1 MKKLNIAV
9 MVLDLSG
16 DYTIEL
22 FAGIT
27 EYFKD
32 KNVNVFLTQTKMP
45 RLPYGFYEYQYF
57 AGSRLLQSA
66 DVDGI
71 IIVSSFYI
79 SSVSLN
85 EFISY
90 LENFSNK
97 PIVSIGQELPFENS
111 CFTRTDCEAT
121 YRKIFDHLVNEHG
134 RKNIAFLSANYTVSQ
149 EAKDRYNAY
158 LKVNSEFGFPFREE
172 LLFNGAFTV
181 VSGEGE
187 MSRFKEASE
196 VPFDAIICANDQMA
210 FGAMSHLLKIGVK
223 IPEQVAMIGFDDL
236 FQCANMEPSLS
247 TINQEIFAQ
256 GFKAAELCFKKLHGL
271 EVSKENLIPL
281 RPVYRQ
287 SCGCVSIEDTETDYR
302 DAKGNLV
309 AKNLHA
315 THSII
320 SKYVESYDE
329 RTRIYNLLDVMQ
341 DVVSLES
348 LYKKFNYIFPLINMK
363 KVAICLYD
371 EPIVVKNGEVFS
383 LPEQVTMTYLFDKEK
398 EVSETTSQRFNPYE
412 QLLPREVFAYDAT
425 QYVMQAIYYGEKQY
439 GYGFFE
445 VYDVNYQLANIFI
458 KIISNGLANSF
469 EYTQKQNEAE
479 SLVKTNQELTS
490 TSRTDELTRIL
501 NRRGFMSAGQQAL
514 QFAESIGKTG
524 LVVFCDMDGLKK
536 INDTYGHEIGDK
548 AIQAE
553 AKALKNSF
561 RTSDVVGRLSGDEF
575 AIVAIGQHLEN
586 FDKMY
591 KKILDNCKLTSSEYC
606 LPCEISVSVGA
617 IPFGPEDKSLQVLLS
632 KADVEQ
638 YKEKRRKHAERKE

>member
-32 KNVNVFLTQTKMP
+32 KNVNVFITQTKMP

-66 DVDGI
+66 DVDGVI
-71 IIVSSFYI
+71 VVSSFYI
-79 SSVSLN
+79 STVKVS
-85 EFISY
+85 EFNSF
-90 LENFSNK
+90 LESFSNK
-97 PIVSIGQELPFENS
+97 PIISIGQKLPFENS
-111 CFTRTDCEAT
+111 CYTCTDCETT

-134 RKNIAFLSANYTVSQ
+134 RKKIAFLSANYTVSQ

-158 LKVNSEFGFPFREE
+158 LKINEEFGFPFDED
-172 LLFNGAFTV
+172 LIFNGAFTV
-181 VSGEGE
+181 ESGEGE
-187 MSRFKEASE
+187 MLRFKDASE
-196 VPFDAIICANDQMA
+196 VPFDALICANDQMA
-210 FGAMSHLLKIGVK
+210 FGAIKHLLKIGVK
-223 IPEQVAMIGFDDL
+223 IPEQVAVIGFDDL

-256 GFKAAELCFKKLHGL
+256 GFKAAELCFKKLHGI
-271 EVSKENLIPL
+271 EVPKETRIPL
-281 RPVYRQ
+281 KPVYRQ
-287 SCGCVSIEDTETDYR
+287 SCGCVDINDSETDYR
-302 DAKGNLV
+302 DSKGNLV

-320 SKYVESYDE
+320 SKYIESYDE
-329 RTRIYNLLDVMQ
+329 RSRIYNLLDVMQ
-341 DVVSLES
+341 DVVSLEN
-348 LYKKFNYIFPLINMK
+348 LYRKFNYIFPLINMK

-371 EPIVVKNGEVFS
+371 DPIVVKNGELFN
-383 LPEQVTMTYLFDKEK
+383 LPSQVTMTYIFDKEK
-398 EVSETTSQRFNPYE
+398 DVSERTNQRFNPYD
-412 QLLPREVFAYDAT
+412 QLLPKEVFAYDST
-425 QYVMQAIYYGEKQY
+425 RYVMQAIYYGEKQY

-458 KIISNGLANSF
+458 KILSNGLANAF
-469 EYTQKQNEAE
+469 EYSRKENEAE
-479 SLVKTNQELTS
+479 SLEKTNQELTS
-490 TSRTDELTRIL
+490 TSRTDELTRVL

-514 QFAESIGKTG
+514 QFAKSIGKTG

-553 AKALKNSF
+553 AKALKASF
-561 RTSDVVGRLSGDEF
+561 RTSDVVGRLGGDEF
-575 AIVAIGQHLEN
+575 AIVAIGQTMNN
-586 FDKMY
+586 FDRMY
-591 KKILDNCKLTSSEYC
+591 NKILHNCRSASAEYD
-606 LPCEISVSVGA
+606 LPHEISLSVGA
-617 IPFGPEDKSLQVLLS
+617 IPFGSTDMDLQVLLS